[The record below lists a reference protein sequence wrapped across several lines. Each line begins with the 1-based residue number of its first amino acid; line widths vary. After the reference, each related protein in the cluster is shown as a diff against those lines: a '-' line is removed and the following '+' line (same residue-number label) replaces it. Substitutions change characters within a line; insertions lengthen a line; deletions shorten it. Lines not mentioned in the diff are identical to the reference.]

1 MISERESDIVTQFIK
16 LRQIFST
23 LPDGGAAGG
32 LDGVPDGEE
41 GHEADQVEEQEH
53 GAKRLKYI

>member
-1 MISERESDIVTQFIK
+1 MNWFNKSTE
-16 LRQIFST
+16 IFSI

-53 GAKRLKYI
+53 GAERLK

>member
-1 MISERESDIVTQFIK
+1 MTQFII
-16 LRQIFST
+16 LTLIFLI